1 MKENRRKINYINKTI
16 EKAQLYYRVLGKV
29 NFDMQCVA
37 PKNGLRQASED
48 VTKLSSIPFKLMHS
62 KKFMDT
68 VNELFA
74 NKEGL
79 NEYEI
84 KLVDNLYE
92 GQQKSRN
99 ITPKMQEEYNK
110 ATSESYLKWLEC
122 KEKGDYEGFKPYLE
136 KIINLTKERIL
147 LRDKQ
152 EKTIYDTILND
163 FEKGSSIEV
172 LDAYFAKLKS
182 EIVPL
187 VKKIQNSKKVIRR
200 DFLSNKVEI
209 YKQERFS
216 NWLLEHEALD
226 MDSLVLM
233 TTEHPFTSGY
243 GRGDTRVTTHYYED
257 MFVSNLYSIMH
268 EGGHALFDQNEP
280 DVFHDYHIEGN
291 MTMAMHECASRF
303 FENMVGRS
311 EAFID
316 FIYPKFMELFSEEF
330 KGVTKKELYEAVN
343 IAEPSLIRT
352 EADELTYSLHILIR
366 YELEKGFINGE
377 FGVEGLD
384 KRWNQLYKEY
394 LGVDVPNNS
403 LGILQDVHWTDIYGY
418 FPSYSLGSAYAAQI
432 YKTME
437 KDLDIEECIRND
449 EIYKLRDWLKSHA
462 WNIASITDPNEWIEK
477 VTGEKFNPDYYI
489 NYLKEKFTKLYEL
502 ED

>member
-1 MKENRRKINYINKTI
+1 MTNRRKINYINRTLDRVN
-16 EKAQLYYRVLGKV
+16 LYYRVLGKV

-37 PKNGLRQASED
+37 PKKGLKRASED
-48 VTKLSSIPFKLMHS
+48 VNELSSIPFKLMHS

-68 VNELFA
+68 VSELYF
-74 NKEGL
+74 NKEDL

-92 GQQKSRN
+92 SKEKTKN
-99 ITPKMQEEYNK
+99 ITPKMQNEYNK

-122 KEKGDYEGFKPYLE
+122 KEKGDYQSFKPYLE
-136 KIINLTKERIL
+136 RVINLTRERIL

-163 FEKGSSIEV
+163 FEKGNSIEI
-172 LDAYFAKLKS
+172 LDAYFNKLKG

-187 VKKIQNSKKVIRR
+187 VKKILNSKKKIRR

-216 NWLLEHEALD
+216 KWLLEHEALD
-226 MDSLVLM
+226 MDALVLM
-233 TTEHPFTSGY
+233 TTEHPFTTGF
-243 GRGDTRVTTHYYED
+243 GLGDTRVTTHYYED
-257 MFVSNLYSIMH
+257 MFISNLYSILH

-280 DVFHDYHIEGN
+280 EIFHKYHIEGN

-303 FENMVGRS
+303 FENMIGRS
-311 EAFID
+311 KAYID
-316 FIYPKFMELFSEEF
+316 LIYPTFKEIFNEEF
-330 KGVTKKELYEAVN
+330 KDVTKQELYEGVN

-366 YELEKGFINGE
+366 YELEKGFINGDFPIDE
-377 FGVEGLD
+377 LD
-384 KRWNQLYKEY
+384 KRWNEKYQEY
-394 LGVDVPNNS
+394 LGVEVPNNKV
-403 LGILQDVHWTDIYGY
+403 GILQDVHWTDTYGY

-437 KDLDIEECIRND
+437 KDINIEECIRND
-449 EIYKLRDWLKSHA
+449 EIYKIRDWLKEKA
-462 WNIASITDPNEWIEK
+462 WSIASITDPNEWIKK
-477 VTGEKFNPDYYI
+477 VTGEDFNPDYYI
-489 NYLKEKFTKLYEL
+489 NYLKEKFTEIYEL